1 VSIETIK
8 VPDIG
13 GAKDVDVIE
22 VNVVVGDMVA
32 VEQTLIVL
40 ETDKSSMEIP
50 SPQAGKVTAVL
61 VSEGD
66 KIDEGAAIVE
76 LEIVGSDEVKIEQED
91 NIAVDEEDENAAT
104 EKIKVQ
110 GEEVQQ
116 QQIIE
121 KEPVPDGS
129 SKVLLPVTIPDIGGA
144 TDVDVIEVAVAVG
157 FEVIEGDSLIVL
169 ETDKASMEIP
179 SPSAGIV
186 TELQVKEGDKVNEG
200 DVIVMLEVMQS
211 SNMPSQ
217 LLAATEQKAKHIE
230 PIAAIAAPAT
240 EVVKADVETI
250 TSALSSDVHAGPAVR
265 KIAREFGVEL
275 GKVQGSGP
283 KGRVIKEDVQKYVK
297 TALDNPMASG
307 ASAVPPVPVVDFA
320 KFGPVHT
327 EVMSK
332 IAKLTATNMQRSWL
346 NVPHVTQRDEVDV
359 SDLEDFRQAIKEEAA
374 QDGIKVTPIAFII
387 KACAIALARHPKL
400 ASSLSA
406 DGTSIIY
413 KDYIHIGMAV
423 ATPAGLVV
431 PVIRDADK
439 KSIYQLSTDIAELA
453 AKAKDRKLMPADM
466 QGGCFTI
473 SSLGNIG
480 GTGFT
485 PIVNTPEVA
494 ILGVSKVA
502 IKPVWNGNDF
512 VPRQMLPLS
521 LSYDHRVI
529 NGVDGGQFMAELNA
543 LLGDVRRLAL

>member
-1 VSIETIK
+1 MSIETIK

-169 ETDKASMEIP
+169 E
-179 SPSAGIV
+179 
-186 TELQVKEGDKVNEG
+186 
-200 DVIVMLEVMQS
+200 
-211 SNMPSQ
+211 
-217 LLAATEQKAKHIE
+217 
-230 PIAAIAAPAT
+230 
-240 EVVKADVETI
+240 
-250 TSALSSDVHAGPAVR
+250 
-265 KIAREFGVEL
+265 
-275 GKVQGSGP
+275 
-283 KGRVIKEDVQKYVK
+283 
-297 TALDNPMASG
+297 
-307 ASAVPPVPVVDFA
+307 
-320 KFGPVHT
+320 
-327 EVMSK
+327 
-332 IAKLTATNMQRSWL
+332 
-346 NVPHVTQRDEVDV
+346 
-359 SDLEDFRQAIKEEAA
+359 
-374 QDGIKVTPIAFII
+374 
-387 KACAIALARHPKL
+387 
-400 ASSLSA
+400 
-406 DGTSIIY
+406 
-413 KDYIHIGMAV
+413 
-423 ATPAGLVV
+423 
-431 PVIRDADK
+431 
-439 KSIYQLSTDIAELA
+439 
-453 AKAKDRKLMPADM
+453 
-466 QGGCFTI
+466 
-473 SSLGNIG
+473 
-480 GTGFT
+480 
-485 PIVNTPEVA
+485 
-494 ILGVSKVA
+494 
-502 IKPVWNGNDF
+502 
-512 VPRQMLPLS
+512 
-521 LSYDHRVI
+521 
-529 NGVDGGQFMAELNA
+529 
-543 LLGDVRRLAL
+543 